1 MSMTDQK
8 SINLNGVR
16 TLAPGQ
22 TIWDSKVR
30 GFGARRQKGSGVSYI
45 LVYRTKEGRQRWHT
59 IGRHGSPWTPD
70 LARKEALRILREVV
84 AGGDPAAEKSAMRKG
99 ATVADL
105 CD

>member
-1 MSMTDQK
+1 MTDQK

-70 LARKEALRILREVV
+70 LARKEA
-84 AGGDPAAEKSAMRKG
+84 
-99 ATVADL
+99 
-105 CD
+105 